1 MLNLINFVML
11 STNNVSNGGSSLQ
24 AGDIAAIVLGV
35 LIPFIAFF
43 SYFITK
49 KLIEKQ
55 LRENP
60 PISESQIRAMFA
72 SMGRK
77 PSEAQIRNV
86 MNSMKGAKKNKYEK
100 RK

>member
-1 MLNLINFVML
+1 MA
-11 STNNVSNGGSSLQ
+11 T
-24 AGDIAAIVLGV
+24 AIVFICLTPIVAFLG
-35 LIPFIAFF
+35 
-43 SYFITK
+43 YFITK

-55 LRENP
+55 LKENP
-60 PISESQIRAMFA
+60 PISEAQIRAMFQ

-86 MNSMKGAKKNKYEK
+86 MQSMKNAKRRDKYSK

>member
-1 MLNLINFVML
+1 MSV
-11 STNNVSNGGSSLQ
+11 
-24 AGDIAAIVLGV
+24 GDIMAIVMGILVPIAGFLG
-35 LIPFIAFF
+35 F
-43 SYFITK
+43 FITK

-60 PISESQIRAMFA
+60 PISEAQIRSMFL

-86 MNSMKGAKKNKYEK
+86 MNSIRGAKKQGYQK

>member
-1 MLNLINFVML
+1 MDAWEIVGIIFILLVP
-11 STNNVSNGGSSLQ
+11 V
-24 AGDIAAIVLGV
+24 AGFLG
-35 LIPFIAFF
+35 F
-43 SYFITK
+43 YITR

-60 PISESQIRAMFA
+60 PISEAQIRAMFQ

-86 MNSMKGAKKNKYEK
+86 MQSMKNAK
-100 RK
+100 RKDKYAKRK

>member
-1 MLNLINFVML
+1 MGI
-11 STNNVSNGGSSLQ
+11 GSIFAIIMGILVPV
-24 AGDIAAIVLGV
+24 AGFAG
-35 LIPFIAFF
+35 F
-43 SYFITK
+43 YITK

-60 PISESQIRAMFA
+60 PVSEQQIRSMFM

-86 MNSMKGAKKNKYEK
+86 MNSVKGTNKQSYKK

>member
-1 MLNLINFVML
+1 MSV
-11 STNNVSNGGSSLQ
+11 
-24 AGDIAAIVLGV
+24 GDIMAIVMGTLVPIAGFLG
-35 LIPFIAFF
+35 F
-43 SYFITK
+43 YITK

-60 PISESQIRAMFA
+60 PISEAQIRSMFL

-86 MNSMKGAKKNKYEK
+86 MNSVRGAKKQGYDK

>member
-1 MLNLINFVML
+1 MDI
-11 STNNVSNGGSSLQ
+11 GSIFAIIMGILVPI
-24 AGDIAAIVLGV
+24 AGFLGFYV
-35 LIPFIAFF
+35 
-43 SYFITK
+43 TK

-60 PISESQIRAMFA
+60 PISENQIRTMFM

-77 PSEAQIRNV
+77 PSEAQIRSI
-86 MNSMKGAKKNKYEK
+86 MNNIRGANKQGYKK